1 MSEQVVTDQDKWA
14 EYEPF
19 DRAGLTQPERSK
31 QDEASMR
38 FAAFWLLAASLQAQ
52 HFKYPDPPPPKGQQ
66 ATCYWYS
73 YKQDWFVWKY
83 EHVNPGFADV
93 NSVTKAFT
101 QRSTV
106 PINKPCTVPAL
117 ADKFPDIH
125 LVGDSRKDK
134 IKVIEEGR

>member
-1 MSEQVVTDQDKWA
+1 VSEQVVTDQDKWA

-52 HFKYPDPPPPKGQQ
+52 HFKYPDPPPPKGPQ

-73 YKQDWFVWKY
+73 LKQDWFVWDHQ
-83 EHVNPGFADV
+83 HVNPGFIQI
-93 NSVTKAFT
+93 NGTTKAFT
-101 QRSTV
+101 ERSTV
-106 PINKPCTVPAL
+106 PVDKPCKVPSL

-125 LVGDSRKDK
+125 LIGRTPPDK
-134 IKVIEEGR
+134 VEVLHD